1 MSAGTIFVNFIF
13 SVLILFMGP
22 FGMLIVRIIKGKWKN
37 VLWSYI
43 PIFWI
48 PVITSWPVAIAAL
61 IGKFDD

>member
-1 MSAGTIFVNFIF
+1 MSAGTIFVNFLF

-22 FGMLIVRIIKGKWKN
+22 FGMLIVRIVKGKWKN
-37 VLWSYI
+37 VGWSYI

-48 PVITSWPVAIAAL
+48 PVLTSWPVAIAAL

>member
-1 MSAGTIFVNFIF
+1 MGFKEIFFNFIF
-13 SVLILFMGP
+13 SLLILFMGP
-22 FGMLIVRIIKGKWKN
+22 FGMLIVRIVKGKWKN